1 MPVEGDRVAM
11 VLRRQNLKLL
21 ATAHINPLE
30 LRPDCQGFNH
40 VMIYF
45 DYGLT
50 AVLLVLE
57 KAFF

>member
-1 MPVEGDRVAM
+1 M